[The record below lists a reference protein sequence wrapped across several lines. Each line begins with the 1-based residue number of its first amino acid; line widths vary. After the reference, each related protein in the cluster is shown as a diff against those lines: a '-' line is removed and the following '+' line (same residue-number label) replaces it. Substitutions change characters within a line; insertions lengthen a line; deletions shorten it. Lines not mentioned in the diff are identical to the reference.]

1 MASSPDLV
9 DQKLAEPIIHRESV
23 TSLEAPA
30 YIQSLSHEE
39 RIRAEKALVRKID
52 FRLLPAIIIM
62 YIMNYLDRV
71 RIITHEYNYTIVL
84 ETSFGPIHADILD
97 RTTSQPPVWQATPA
111 SKPIS
116 E

>member
-1 MASSPDLV
+1 MTSSPDLV
-9 DQKLAEPIIHRESV
+9 DQKLAEPTIHRESI

-30 YIQSLSHEE
+30 YIQALSNEE

-71 RIITHEYNYTIVL
+71 RINHARMQFHDCVGDINWRKSL
-84 ETSFGPIHADILD
+84 LTS
-97 RTTSQPPVWQATPA
+97 R
-111 SKPIS
+111 
-116 E
+116 